1 MNNLY
6 LKELI
11 FNIAKSQDRSSFS
24 RIFDYFSPRIMGYLI
39 NSGTSKAI
47 SEEITQEVLSA
58 VWQKA
63 YQFDQKVANVS
74 TWIFTIARNKR
85 IDRIRKNENPNYNLT
100 DIINQLYSN
109 DNVQNKEVE
118 EEIDVILSTLSEN
131 EQKLLKMNFFEGK
144 SHKEISKETAI
155 PLGTIKSRI
164 RSILKRIRGIN

>member
-1 MNNLY
+1 MNNLD

-11 FNIAKSQDRSSFS
+11 FKIAESQDKRSFNK
-24 RIFDYFSPRIMGYLI
+24 IFDYFSPRIMGYLI

-63 YQFDQKVANVS
+63 YQFDQKIANVS

-85 IDRIRKNENPNYNLT
+85 IDRIRKNENPNYSLP
-100 DIINQLYSN
+100 DLIDSLYSN
-109 DNVQNKEVE
+109 NDVQKEEME
-118 EEIDVILSTLSEN
+118 EEVSLMLLGLN
-131 EQKLLKMNFFEGK
+131 EGEKKLLKMNFFEGK
-144 SHKEISKETAI
+144 SHKMISTETKV

-164 RSILKRIRGIN
+164 RSILQKIRGI

>member
-1 MNNLY
+1 MKNLD
-6 LKELI
+6 LNELI
-11 FNIAKSQDRSSFS
+11 VKIAKSQDKASFN
-24 RIFDYFSPRIMGYLI
+24 RIFDYFSPRVMGYLI
-39 NSGTSKAI
+39 NSGTNRAI

-85 IDRIRKNENPNYNLT
+85 IDRIRKNENPNYNST
-100 DIINQLYSN
+100 DLIDSLYSN
-109 DNVQNKEVE
+109 NSAQN
-118 EEIDVILSTLSEN
+118 EEIKSEVDVILSALSKN

-144 SHKEISKETAI
+144 SHKDISKETNI

-164 RSILKRIRGIN
+164 RSILNKIRDI